1 MNMNTRGFVKLPRS
15 LLEWRWYGDL
25 NTRSL
30 YIHLLMTAAWDD
42 AVYMNREIKR
52 GQCCTTVKEL
62 AAINQRTIQ
71 QTRTALNH
79 LVSTND
85 ITIEATTQFSI
96 LTLTNYNELQP
107 VGKPPAD
114 SFADR
119 LTLAVGEF
127 HHLRTYCESCL
138 FNDEIVK
145 VGVYI
150 IRNKHS
156 GTGCHNREKR
166 LFCKTGVSY
175 FIAAGIYGACCSV
188 TTLRLYE
195 FLHSP
200 LDNQNRM

>member
-1 MNMNTRGFVKLPRS
+1 MNTRGFVKLPRS

-85 ITIEATTQFSI
+85 ITIEAPPQLSI
-96 LTLTNYNELQP
+96 LTLTNYDELQP

-114 SFADR
+114 SFSDR

-127 HHLRTYCESCL
+127 HHIRPYCESCL
-138 FNDEIVK
+138 FNDEIVE

-156 GTGCHNREKR
+156 DIIEEYQT
-166 LFCKTGVSY
+166 
-175 FIAAGIYGACCSV
+175 AAPPVLLTAVLQIEPHSIGEMISHSSPVGLS
-188 TTLRLYE
+188 LRL
-195 FLHSP
+195 S
-200 LDNQNRM
+200 

>member
-1 MNMNTRGFVKLPRS
+1 MNTRGFVKLPRS

-30 YIHLLMTAAWDD
+30 YLHLLMTAAWDD

-85 ITIEATTQFSI
+85 ITIEATT
-96 LTLTNYNELQP
+96 
-107 VGKPPAD
+107 AD
-114 SFADR
+114 SFSDR

-127 HHLRTYCESCL
+127 HHIRPYCESCL
-138 FNDEIVK
+138 FNDEIVE

-156 GTGCHNREKR
+156 DIIEEYQT
-166 LFCKTGVSY
+166 
-175 FIAAGIYGACCSV
+175 AAPPVLLTAVLQIEPHSIGEMISHSSPVGLS
-188 TTLRLYE
+188 LR
-195 FLHSP
+195 SS
-200 LDNQNRM
+200 

>member
-1 MNMNTRGFVKLPRS
+1 MNTRGFVKLPRS

-96 LTLTNYNELQP
+96 ITLTNYDELQP

-114 SFADR
+114 SFSDR
-119 LTLAVGEF
+119 PTLAVGEF
-127 HHLRTYCESCL
+127 HHLRTYCGPASSMTKSSRSV
-138 FNDEIVK
+138 FISSVTSTA
-145 VGVYI
+145 VQAVI
-150 IRNKHS
+150 IGKN
-156 GTGCHNREKR
+156 
-166 LFCKTGVSY
+166 
-175 FIAAGIYGACCSV
+175 ACSV
-188 TTLRLYE
+188 RPAFHIL
-195 FLHSP
+195 
-200 LDNQNRM
+200 